1 LIQGKFFKKVNGFS
15 NNYWGW
21 GLEDDE
27 FFARLMDAEAT
38 ISRPHDLES
47 GKAGTFK
54 HLHSDLVINLMK
66 Y

>member
-1 LIQGKFFKKVNGFS
+1 VNGLS

-27 FFARLMDAEAT
+27 FFARLSET
-38 ISRPHDLES
+38 GIKIKRPEGILT
-47 GKAGTFK
+47 GKKLF
-54 HLHSDLVINLMK
+54 L